1 MNTFGLGLVLNFT
14 DNASAGMRS
23 ATQTFNQLNGISNQ
37 VEDSSSR
44 AAAAIQALSLAGAGL
59 NVVGTQLTSVGQSI
73 TSIFSTVISSTNTV
87 GSTLMSARAQ
97 LSTLYQDAEKG
108 EEVLQNIKSYA
119 AKSIFNFED
128 LIPSVIMLKAN
139 GIEAFDEITSST
151 GKSRQTLMDYAADL
165 AAFNPQMR
173 NMYGTGVQAAM
184 GALNEYI
191 AEGNAKS
198 LKTGASLDITALLG
212 EDKGKTIEE
221 RSRQVADLLEQLN
234 MVGMVSSMA
243 GTASQRLSNAGDL
256 LFDLQSK
263 ISDAGV
269 FEKYT
274 EIVSKFTDYLFNIP
288 EEEFQSIAEIIA
300 DSIVSLMEPVESLID
315 IAIKAVDWLRNLI
328 AEHPNIAK
336 MVLTFTA
343 FTGVALVAIGTLLKL
358 SGSIFMLTSGLMQA
372 SVLFKEGI
380 KFTNVLSK
388 GFNVLFTSIL
398 PLVAL
403 AVTLYKV
410 WTKNMFG
417 IKDAVIQTFSE
428 LGDIISLTF
437 DAFTDDTLS
446 PEAYQKMVDLGIEP
460 FIDSI
465 LLLKYHFGILVDGIK
480 SGFDSVFDT
489 INNLIPAIEPV
500 KGFMYDIA
508 NKVGGF
514 IAKFT
519 GVDAA
524 DGWEKFGEII
534 GKVAGVITILLPAI
548 KALKIAIGL
557 FSGPLGIIISV
568 ISLLCIAWKTNF
580 LGIQDR
586 VKEVFEWFKSLN
598 WEEIWGNI
606 STVFENVWNTVVD
619 VAKNVWTWLQPIFES
634 IGGLFVSLFKN
645 FTNDSFMSTLKSFGK
660 VILDVFK
667 TIWGV
672 IQDVAPAFKVV
683 FGIVQT
689 IITSVINTLS
699 KHIIPA
705 VSGWISRT
713 IDFVR
718 IVIDWVV
725 KLVNI
730 VRPVIQNLVTWVQKI
745 WDGWLK
751 DLVENVIS
759 FVGRVFEAVVAINSW
774 IYDYVIKPA
783 AELLSFIIDIL
794 SPGISDAINYIVD
807 IVMVV
812 VDVIGGVIN
821 AIIEIV
827 NGILDFIIGV
837 FTGDWEKAWN
847 GLCEIFEGVWDG
859 LVSVFKGII
868 NALITVVNGI
878 IKGLNLLKVPD
889 WVPGIGGF
897 GINIPEIPY
906 LSTGGEVM
914 GEGVSYLHPNEVVV
928 NSETTDGLRDF
939 IKDYKAQSSAS
950 GGASVVPNSG
960 SQIDNSVT
968 FEQGSVIIQVA
979 GTTDTDLEAVAEK
992 LMKIISRKQ
1001 QLRGMALRNS

>member
-59 NVVGTQLTSVGQSI
+59 NTVGNQLTAVGQSI
-73 TSIFSTVISSTNTV
+73 TGVFSTVISSTNAV
-87 GSTLMSARAQ
+87 GSNLMSARAQ
-97 LSTLYQDAEKG
+97 LSTLYHDAEKG

-165 AAFNPQMR
+165 AAFNPQMI

-191 AEGNAKS
+191 SEGNEMS
-198 LKTGASLDITALLG
+198 LKRGASLDITALLG

-234 MVGMVSSMA
+234 MVGMVSNMA

-274 EIVSKFTDYLFNIP
+274 EIVAKFTDYLFNIP
-288 EEEFQSIAEIIA
+288 EEELQSIAEIIA
-300 DSIVSLMEPVESLID
+300 DSIVSLIEPVESLID

-358 SGSIFMLTSGLMQA
+358 SGSIFMLTSGLMQT
-372 SVLFKEGI
+372 SVMFKEGI

-388 GFNVLFTSIL
+388 GFSALFTSIL

-417 IKDAVIQTFSE
+417 IKDAVVQTFSE
-428 LGDIISLTF
+428 LRDIISLTF

-519 GVDAA
+519 GVGAA
-524 DGWEKFGEII
+524 DGWKKFGEII
-534 GKVAGVITILLPAI
+534 GKVAGVITVLLPAI
-548 KALKIAIGL
+548 KVLKIVIGL
-557 FSGPLGIIISV
+557 FSGPLGIIISA
-568 ISLLCIAWKTNF
+568 ISLLGIAWKTNF
-580 LGIQDR
+580 LGIQDK

-598 WEEIWGNI
+598 WEEIWGNVG
-606 STVFENVWNTVVD
+606 TVFENVWNTVVD
-619 VAKNVWTWLQPIFES
+619 VAKSVWTWLLPIFES

-672 IQDVAPAFKVV
+672 IQDVAPAFRVV
-683 FGIVQT
+683 FGIIQT
-689 IITSVINTLS
+689 VITSVINTLS
-699 KHIIPA
+699 KRIIPA
-705 VSGWISRT
+705 VSGWISRI

-725 KLVNI
+725 KLVNMI
-730 VRPVIQNLVTWVQKI
+730 RPAIQSLVEWVQKI

-751 DLVENVIS
+751 NLIENVVG
-759 FVGRVFEAVVAINSW
+759 FVGRVIEVIMWLAPIV
-774 IYDYVIKPA
+774 YDGLIKPIVDIV
-783 AELLSFIIDIL
+783 SFIIDGVV
-794 SPGISDAINYIVD
+794 PRISNAIDFIVN
-807 IVMVV
+807 IVMVFA
-812 VDVIGGVIN
+812 DTIGGTLNALIEFINGVI
-821 AIIEIV
+821 
-827 NGILDFIIGV
+827 DFIVGV
-837 FTGDWEKAWN
+837 FTGDWERAWEGICN
-847 GLCEIFEGVWDG
+847 IFQGIWDG
-859 LVSVFKGII
+859 MNASFKGII
-868 NALITVVNGI
+868 NVLITALNGI
-878 IKGLNLLKVPD
+878 IHGLNTFKVPD
-889 WVPGIGGF
+889 WVPGIGGL
-897 GINIPEIPY
+897 GLNIPEIPY

-992 LMKIISRKQ
+992 LMKIIARKQ

>member
-44 AAAAIQALSLAGAGL
+44 AASAIQALTQAGMGL
-59 NVVGTQLTSVGQSI
+59 NIVGNQLTAVGQSI
-73 TSIFSTVISSTNTV
+73 TGVFSTVISSTNAV

-139 GIEAFDEITSST
+139 GIEAFDEIASST

-212 EDKGKTIEE
+212 EEKGKTIEE

-234 MVGMVSSMA
+234 MVGMVSNMA

-274 EIVSKFTDYLFNIP
+274 EIVAKFTDYLFNIP
-288 EEEFQSIAEIIA
+288 EEELQSIAEIIA
-300 DSIVSLMEPVESLID
+300 DSIVSLIEPVESLID

-358 SGSIFMLTSGLMQA
+358 SGSIFMLTSGLMQT

-388 GFNVLFTSIL
+388 GFSALFTSIL
-398 PLVAL
+398 PLVAI

-514 IAKFT
+514 ISKFT
-519 GVDAA
+519 VVGAS
-524 DGWEKFGEII
+524 DGWEKFGKII
-534 GKVAGVITILLPAI
+534 GKVAGVITVLLPAI
-548 KALKIAIGL
+548 KALKIVIGL
-557 FSGPLGIIISV
+557 FSGPIGIIISI
-568 ISLLCIAWKTNF
+568 ISLLGIAWKTNF
-580 LGIQDR
+580 LGIQDK
-586 VKEVFEWFKSLN
+586 VKEVFDWFKGLN
-598 WEEIWGNI
+598 WEEIWGRIATTFQAVWDKIIYYANI
-606 STVFENVWNTVVD
+606 VWEWLKPIVD
-619 VAKNVWTWLQPIFES
+619 ATISLFISIFEA
-634 IGGLFVSLFKN
+634 V
-645 FTNDSFMSTLKSFGK
+645 TD
-660 VILDVFK
+660 DK
-667 TIWGV
+667 TITPILKIFGLVFDSIWGLVKDIAPIIGVIFGV
-672 IQDVAPAFKVV
+672 IQTV
-683 FGIVQT
+683 
-689 IITSVINTLS
+689 ITAIFNCMS
-699 KHIIPA
+699 KYIIPA
-705 VSGWISRT
+705 TSKIAARIS
-713 IDFVR
+713 DFCMRVVNVFHSLVNVVR
-718 IVIDWVV
+718 PIIRQLVDWVQRAW
-725 KLVNI
+725 N
-730 VRPVIQNLVTWVQKI
+730 
-745 WDGWLK
+745 GWLK
-751 DLVENVIS
+751 GLVENVVG
-759 FVGRVFEAVVAINSW
+759 FVGRVYEFLSGVGTFV
-774 IYDYVIKPA
+774 YDFIIKP
-783 AELLSFIIDIL
+783 L
-794 SPGISDAINYIVD
+794 
-807 IVMVV
+807 MVV
-812 VDVIGGVIN
+812 VQFLVDVLAPAITVVVNFIVGIVSSVVDIIGGVIN
-821 AIIEIV
+821 AIFEIF
-827 NGILDFIIGV
+827 NGILDFIMGV
-837 FTGDWEKAWN
+837 FTGDWERAWD
-847 GLCEIFEGVWDG
+847 GICEIFKGVWDG
-859 LVSVFKGII
+859 LVSIFKGIV

-878 IKGLNLLKVPD
+878 IGGLNLLKVPD
-889 WVPGIGGF
+889 WVPGIGGM
-897 GINIPEIPY
+897 GINIPLIPY
-906 LSTGGEVM
+906 LSTGGEIM

-939 IKDYKAQSSAS
+939 IKDYKSQSSAS
-950 GGASVVPNSG
+950 GGASVIPNSG
-960 SQIDNSVT
+960 SQVDNSVT

-992 LMKIISRKQ
+992 LMKIIARKQ